1 MKAIDEGRRIVNNI
15 PLAVQCLLMSGD
27 TPQLNWGG
35 LHYHEYIELL
45 YTVKGDYEVSLNG
58 EIYTFPENSMF
69 IINSG
74 EPHSTFA
81 PSKEHTLFCIKF
93 LPQVLYSS
101 EQSVS
106 ELEQTVP
113 YVFENLGLQR
123 MFPKEQ
129 LCDTFVP
136 SAFENIIKEN
146 SEQRFGYELAIRSD
160 VLKIFAW
167 IIRFWQETSGQG
179 IPQSN
184 STSLAVMTKAKDYVN
199 QNLADVTLNDV
210 ADVCNLSYSHFSRI
224 FKSATNMN
232 FTDYVNLARVNES
245 MKLLCTTDRSITD
258 IALTVGFSSTS
269 YYIYIFKKLKNISPN
284 KFRKMLM

>member
-1 MKAIDEGRRIVNNI
+1 MKAVDEGRRIVNNI
-15 PLAVQCLLMSGD
+15 PLAVQCLLMSGN
-27 TPQLNWGG
+27 TPQPSWGG

-58 EIYTFPENSMF
+58 EIHKFPENSMF

-81 PSKEHTLFCIKF
+81 ISKEHTLFCVKF

-113 YVFENLGLQR
+113 YVFENLGQQR
-123 MFPKEQ
+123 IFSKQQ
-129 LCDTFVP
+129 LVNTIVP
-136 SAFENIIKEN
+136 NTIENIIKEN

-179 IPQSN
+179 VPQLESN
-184 STSLAVMTKAKDYVN
+184 CLTAIARAKDYVN
-199 QNLADVTLNDV
+199 QNLADVTLHNV

-232 FTDYVNLARVNES
+232 FTDYVNLMRVNES
-245 MKLLCTTDRSITD
+245 MKLLCTTDSSITD

-269 YYIYIFKKLKNISPN
+269 YYIYMFKKLKNISPN
-284 KFRKMLM
+284 KFRKMLK